1 LVTGHGLKLTCG
13 ETDRL
18 IRRVSS
24 NSEPIELL
32 ALTACDTAVG
42 DDRAALGIGGVVIRA
57 GAKSAIAS
65 LWAVNDAVT
74 ARISGQFYE
83 NLVNHQMGKAKAL
96 QAAQINMIQAGVRPS
111 GWSPL
116 ILVGSWQ

>member
-1 LVTGHGLKLTCG
+1 M
-13 ETDRL
+13 DRL
-18 IRRVSS
+18 IRSVSA
-24 NSEPIELL
+24 NDEPIELL
-32 ALTACDTAVG
+32 ALTACETAIG

-74 ARISGQFYE
+74 AQISGQFYE
-83 NLVNHQMGKAKAL
+83 NLVNGQMGKAKAL
-96 QAAQINMIQAGVRPS
+96 QAAQIEMIQAGARPS

-116 ILVGSWQ
+116 IVVGNWQ